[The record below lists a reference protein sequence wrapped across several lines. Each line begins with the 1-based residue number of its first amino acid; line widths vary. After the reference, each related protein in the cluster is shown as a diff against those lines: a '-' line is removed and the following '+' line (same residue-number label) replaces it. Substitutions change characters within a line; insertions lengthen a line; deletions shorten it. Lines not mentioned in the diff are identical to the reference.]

1 MLSKTASLSL
11 LVPLILTAGLS
22 TATAD
27 DNWPQWRGPHLNGTS
42 TTAKNLPTEWSTT
55 KNVKWRI
62 ALPSWSAATP
72 IIWGDTVLVTSAEEG
87 FQQLRQRS
95 RGGRKK
101 GGRRRGGYGGPR
113 PGPTSDRDEM
123 YLLAVNRVDGT
134 VRWSRLMGAGN
145 RLYRKQNLASPSPVT
160 DGKHIWTMTGAG
172 TLTAF
177 AFGGKQLWQRD
188 IQQDYGTF
196 GLNHGYAN
204 SPLLHKGRLYIQVL
218 HGMKTDDPSYVFS
231 VDTKTGR
238 TLWKVERPTDAMSE
252 SPDDYSTPV
261 LATVNGK
268 QQLVVSGG
276 DYVTG
281 HDLDSGK
288 ELWRMGG
295 LNPNHERAYRTI
307 ASSIVNNDIVYT
319 SSTRGRP
326 FIAFHPGGSG
336 DITNSNMVWKND
348 LGPDVPTPTSDGKI
362 IYVINDR
369 GIAIAFDAKT
379 GDLVWDRRRIEPG
392 TYSSSPILADGKI
405 YATSEDGATT
415 VLKAGPEFEILA
427 VNKLDSHTLATP
439 APVGNEIFIRTA
451 EHLYCIAGQ

>member
-1 MLSKTASLSL
+1 ML
-11 LVPLILTAGLS
+11 LVIALILAAGLPAS
-22 TATAD
+22 AE
-27 DNWPQWRGPHLNGTS
+27 NWPQWRGPHLNGTS
-42 TTAKNLPTEWSTT
+42 TTAKNLPTTWSKTE
-55 KNVKWRI
+55 NVKWSL
-62 ALPSWSAATP
+62 ALPSWAAATP
-72 IIWGDTVLVTSAEEG
+72 IIWGETVLVTSAQEG
-87 FQQLRQRS
+87 FQQLRQPRRS
-95 RGGRKK
+95 GRKK
-101 GGRRRGGYGGPR
+101 GRPRVGYGDPR
-113 PGPTSDRDEM
+113 PDPASDKNKM
-123 YLLAVNRVDGT
+123 YLMAVNRADGS
-134 VRWSRLMGAGN
+134 VRWSKLIGAGN
-145 RLYRKQNLASPSPVT
+145 LLFRKQNLASPSPVT

-172 TLTAF
+172 TLKCF
-177 AFGGKQLWQRD
+177 DFDGNQVWQRD
-188 IQQDYGTF
+188 IQQDYGRF

-218 HGMKTDDPSYVFS
+218 HGMKTDDPSYVFA

-238 TLWKVERPTDAMSE
+238 TLWRVERPTDAVAE

-295 LNPNHERAYRTI
+295 LNPNHDRMYRTI
-307 ASSIVNNDIVYT
+307 ASSIVNNDLVYT

-336 DITNSNMVWKND
+336 DITGSNMVWKND
-348 LGPDVPTPTSDGKI
+348 LGPDVPTPTTDGKI

-369 GIAIAFDAKT
+369 GIAVAFDAKT

-405 YATSEDGATT
+405 YATSEDGTTT
-415 VLKAGPEFEILA
+415 VLKAGPEFGIIA
-427 VNKLDSHTLATP
+427 VNKLGSHTLATP
-439 APVGNEIFIRTA
+439 SPAGNEIFIRTA
-451 EHLYCIAGQ
+451 EHLYCIANQ

>member
-1 MLSKTASLSL
+1 MLSKTAPLSL
-11 LVPLILTAGLS
+11 LVSLILTVGLCAAAG
-22 TATAD
+22 D

-42 TTAKNLPTEWSTT
+42 TTAKNLPIEWSTT

-87 FQQLRQRS
+87 FLELQQQS
-95 RGGRKK
+95 RI
-101 GGRRRGGYGGPR
+101 RRGGPR
-113 PGPTSDRDEM
+113 SAPSAGKDKM
-123 YLLAVNRVDGT
+123 YLLAVNRADGT
-134 VRWSRLMGAGN
+134 VRWSKLMGAGN
-145 RLYRKQNLASPSPVT
+145 RLHRKQNLASPSPAT

-177 AFGGKQLWQRD
+177 DFDGKQLWQRD
-188 IQQDYGTF
+188 IQQDYGRF

-204 SPLLHKGRLYIQVL
+204 SPLLEEGRLYIQVL
-218 HGMKTDDPSYVFS
+218 HGMKTDDPSYVLA
-231 VDTKTGR
+231 VDTKTGK

-261 LATVNGK
+261 LAQVGGK
-268 QQLVVSGG
+268 KQLVVSGG

-281 HDLDSGK
+281 HHLDSGK

-326 FIAFHPGGSG
+326 FIAFRPGGSG
-336 DITNSNMVWKND
+336 DITNSNLVWKND

-369 GIAIAFDAKT
+369 GIAVALDAKT
-379 GDLVWDRRRIEPG
+379 GDLVWDRQRIEPG

-427 VNKLDSHTLATP
+427 VNKLDGHTLATP

-451 EHLYCIAGQ
+451 EHLYCLANE

>member
-1 MLSKTASLSL
+1 MLNRTTPLL
-11 LVPLILTAGLS
+11 LVVSLILAAGITA
-22 TATAD
+22 AAA

-42 TTAKNLPTEWSTT
+42 TTTKNLPTNWSTT
-55 KNVKWRI
+55 ENVKWSLE
-62 ALPSWSAATP
+62 LPSWSAATP
-72 IIWGDTVLVTSAEEG
+72 IIWGDTVLVTSAQEG
-87 FQQLRQRS
+87 FQQLQQRS
-95 RGGRKK
+95 GGGRKK
-101 GGRRRGGYGGPR
+101 GARRGGGGGGPR
-113 PGPTSDRDEM
+113 PDPTSDKDKM
-123 YLLAVNRVDGT
+123 YLIAVNRADGA
-134 VRWSRLMGAGN
+134 VRWSKLMGAGN
-145 RLYRKQNLASPSPVT
+145 RLHRKQNLASPSPVT

-172 TLTAF
+172 TLTCF
-177 AFGGKQLWQRD
+177 DFDGNQIWQRD
-188 IQQDYGTF
+188 IQKDYGTF

-238 TLWKVERPTDAMSE
+238 TLWKVERPTDATSE

-295 LNPNHERAYRTI
+295 LNPGHERAYRTI
-307 ASSIVNNDIVYT
+307 ASSIVNDDMVYT

-348 LGPDVPTPTSDGKI
+348 LGPDVPTPTRDGKI

-379 GDLVWDRRRIEPG
+379 GDVVWDRKRIEPG

-405 YATSEDGATT
+405 YATSEDGTTT

-427 VNKLDSHTLATP
+427 VNKLESHTLATP
-439 APVGNEIFIRTA
+439 SPVGDEIFIRTA
-451 EHLYCIAGQ
+451 EHLYCIAEQ